1 MAELALTARLNPSA
15 ADARRG
21 VVRLHPE
28 ALTALGLREWDGIM
42 LVGSRRTAA
51 VVGVARQGTPAGV
64 ALLDDVTLS
73 NAGLREDATVVISPA
88 TVYGAKQ
95 ITVSGSVHATRT
107 IPAATLRQ
115 ALLGKVVTVGDAVS
129 LLPRDLGPDIS
140 STAATQAL
148 SRTFGIAWTTELL
161 TVTGTDPRG
170 PVSVQPNTAVVWG
183 AGAVAAR
190 DAADLASAGTPI
202 PVGEASR
209 GAVEAAVFDTAAGTN
224 GATVGR
230 IAASGDATARISV
243 EDLAGSRSQAAK
255 LAEWLSLALD
265 EPELLRTLGAR
276 PHLGV
281 LITGPAG
288 VGKATLARSVAAPR
302 RVVELDGPTIGAA
315 ESGARL
321 RVVAEAVADIG
332 SGKGGVLLISDI
344 DALLPAAAEPVAT
357 LILDQLRAAIAEPGV
372 AFLATTAH
380 PAGIDQRLRGPD
392 LCDRELAL
400 PLPSAAVRAAL
411 LEQLL
416 RRVPTAALELDEIAA
431 RTPGFVVS
439 DLAALCREAA
449 LRAASRARE
458 HGEPQLTQPD
468 LLGALE
474 VIRPLSRSG
483 MEELAIGSL
492 GLDDVGDMAETK
504 QALTEAVLWPLRHPD
519 SFARLGIEPPRGVLL
534 YGPPGCG
541 KTFLVRALAGSGQLS
556 VHAVKGAELL
566 DRWVGSSERA
576 VRELFQ
582 RARDSAP
589 SLIFLDEVDA
599 LAPRRG
605 QSADAGVADRVV
617 AALLTELD
625 GVEPLRDVVVLGA
638 TNRPE
643 LIDPALLRPGRLER
657 LVFVPP
663 PDAAARREILRTAGR
678 AVPLSDDVDLDALA
692 EELDGYSAADCA
704 ALLRESALAA
714 MRRDVHAADV
724 TAADVLAAR
733 AVVRPSL
740 DPSQIDTLRRYAD
753 SRG

>member
-21 VVRLHPE
+21 VIRLHPE

-73 NAGLREDATVVISPA
+73 NAGLREDATVVVSPA

-95 ITVSGSVHATRT
+95 ITVSGSMHATRT

-140 STAATQAL
+140 SAAATQAL

-161 TVTGTDPRG
+161 TVTATDPRG
-170 PVSVQPNTAVVWG
+170 PVSVQPNTAVTWG
-183 AGAVAAR
+183 AGAVAGW
-190 DAADLASAGTPI
+190 DIPASAGSPLTVDEP
-202 PVGEASR
+202 SR
-209 GAVEAAVFDTAAGTN
+209 GVGGAVAPGVVTGADGVVVAGDVTP
-224 GATVGR
+224 
-230 IAASGDATARISV
+230 SISV
-243 EDLAGSRSQAAK
+243 EDLAGARTQAAK
-255 LAEWLSLALD
+255 LQEWLSLALD

-288 VGKATLARSVAAPR
+288 VGKTTLARAVATPR
-302 RVVELDGPTIGAA
+302 RIVELDGPTIGAA

-321 RVVAEAVADIG
+321 REVAEAVADIG
-332 SGKGGVLLISDI
+332 CGKGGVLLITDI
-344 DALLPAAAEPVAT
+344 DALLPADAEPVAT
-357 LILDQLRAAIAEPGV
+357 LILDQLRAAIAEPCV
-372 AFLATTAH
+372 AFIATTAH
-380 PAGIDQRLRGPD
+380 PAGIDPRLRAPD

-400 PLPSAAVRAAL
+400 PLPTAAVRKAL
-411 LEQLL
+411 LEHLL
-416 RRVPTAALELDEIAA
+416 RRVPTAELKLEEIAA

-458 HGEPQLTQPD
+458 HGNPQLTQSD
-468 LLGALE
+468 LVGALE

-492 GLDDVGDMAETK
+492 LLDDVGDMVETK

-541 KTFLVRALAGSGQLS
+541 KTFLVRALAGTGQLS

-605 QSADAGVADRVV
+605 QSADAGVGDRVV

-678 AVPLSDDVDLDALA
+678 AVPLAADVDLDALA
-692 EELDGYSAADCA
+692 EELEGYSAADCA
-704 ALLRESALAA
+704 ALLRESALTA
-714 MRRDVHAADV
+714 MRRDMHAADV
-724 TAADVLAAR
+724 SAADVLAAQT
-733 AVVRPSL
+733 VVRPSL